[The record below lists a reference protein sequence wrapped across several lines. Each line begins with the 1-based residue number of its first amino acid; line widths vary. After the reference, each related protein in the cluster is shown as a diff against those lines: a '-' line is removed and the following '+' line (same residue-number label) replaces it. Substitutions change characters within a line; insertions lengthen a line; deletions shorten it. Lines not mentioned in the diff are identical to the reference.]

1 MRQDAKAID
10 VAHLLERYS
19 RSEGQ
24 GALIAILQDIQ
35 EEYGYLPEPALESVS
50 SYLGVPLSHVYGV
63 VSFYTQFSLTPRGK
77 YVIRA
82 CMGTACH
89 IRGGT
94 TVLDVIKLAL
104 NVGNNET
111 TEDGLFTVEAVRCV
125 GACALA
131 PVVVIGE
138 KYYGALTPAK
148 VRKLLASFKEEK

>member
-1 MRQDAKAID
+1 MNNETVD
-10 VAHLLERYS
+10 VTGLLDRHPRE
-19 RSEGQ
+19 EGQ
-24 GALIAILQDIQ
+24 GALIAVLQEIQ
-35 EEYGYLPEPALESVS
+35 EECGYLPEEALEQASQH
-50 SYLGVPLSHVYGV
+50 LNTPLSHIYGV

-77 YVIRA
+77 YIIRG

-94 TVLDVIKLAL
+94 TVLDEIKMTL
-104 NVGNNET
+104 GIENNET
-111 TEDGLFTVEAVRCV
+111 TEDGLFTVEEVRCV

>member
-1 MRQDAKAID
+1 MLLPAI
-10 VAHLLERYS
+10 RFT
-19 RSEGQ
+19 
-24 GALIAILQDIQ
+24 
-35 EEYGYLPEPALESVS
+35 LPESALEDVS
-50 SYLGVPLSHVYGV
+50 SHLGVPLSHVYGV

-82 CMGTACH
+82 CLGTACH

-94 TVLDVIKLAL
+94 TVLDEIKLAL

-148 VRKLLASFKEEK
+148 VRKLLTSFKEEK